1 MKNKGKTISFQT
13 VRCLGC
19 GAMRFSAHSCDECGR
34 KCRPGEVDPHL
45 VDRRVLISRIN
56 SSAPSPLLSTP
67 VENDYEILTHAHISE
82 MLQSFALILKGLLKD
97 PKSMRAS
104 NRMVSWLQSLE
115 ILTNRHSSLPAQRPN
130 IAFHRSIS
138 EALSLLAQLWPQYS
152 KALGASTPAQVSHHS
167 EQGQEIINRAEK
179 SLEAFENLVNA
190 TAAYEDTS
198 ISDQSER
205 LLTAVTKSHPNLSLT
220 EIGQYGK
227 YLAEKE
233 TGVAVD
239 ESHGSQFVIL
249 DTIASVHMDP
259 TRFAEVLASSARY
272 CISST
277 RLDEIACEDGAL
289 DGIANSFRL
298 LYESV
303 AAFES
308 TLTNEY
314 DWKSL
319 ARRTIKFYGE
329 IYEDVASPVFA
340 WYNLLAEI
348 KNQPYKKLVKTDATV
363 LAKNLIQN
371 ATTSLYLQ
379 DSGANLRNAAQHGN
393 SFSFEDDYIKFELR
407 SFDQKVLVTEVINDI
422 FSFFESLM
430 AMSWSLSNALSQSGH
445 EVPLSDEDASYMHI
459 STFHML
465 KFYLKH
471 QGNQIESADELGSVW
486 SFVLRSEQEHV
497 FELSLAV
504 ALGAPER
511 TEKITIQTNAK
522 KPFLVVPLS
531 SYKKIALQAEQNVP
545 PLDRMMAVLEL
556 RNASHIE
563 NEPLIDQH
571 GLNYA
576 AGCLGVALLEH
587 DDKSSILHIRR
598 LRELAGR
605 LHNDEILSITDEV
618 FRLYRKPDYL
628 RSLRLKELLISWVE
642 IYDPPSMPHA
652 SNVVVLT

>member
-13 VRCLGC
+13 VRCVGC
-19 GAMRFSAHSCDECGR
+19 GAMRFSAHFCDECGR
-34 KCRPGEVDPHL
+34 KCRSGEVDPHL
-45 VDRRVLISRIN
+45 VDRRMLISRIN
-56 SSAPSPLLSTP
+56 SSAVFTLLPPP
-67 VENDYEILTHAHISE
+67 VENDYEILSHAHISK

-97 PKSMRAS
+97 PKSTRAS
-104 NRMVSWLQSLE
+104 NEMVSWLQSLE

-130 IAFHRSIS
+130 IALHRSIS
-138 EALSLLAQLWPQYS
+138 EALGLLGQLWPQYS
-152 KALGASTPAQVSHHS
+152 KALGASTPAQVSHHA

-205 LLTAVTKSHPNLSLT
+205 LLTAVTKSHPNLSLV
-220 EIGQYGK
+220 EIGQYGR

-233 TGVAVD
+233 TAVPVD

-259 TRFAEVLASSARY
+259 ARFLDVLARSAHY

-277 RLDEIACEDGAL
+277 RLDKIAREDGAL

-329 IYEDVASPVFA
+329 IYEDVAGPVFA
-340 WYNLLAEI
+340 WYNLLAEM
-348 KNQPYKKLVKTDATV
+348 KNQPYKKLVKTDVTV

-371 ATTSLYLQ
+371 STTSLYLQ
-379 DSGANLRNAAQHGN
+379 DSGANLRNAAQHGS

-407 SFDQKVLVTEVINDI
+407 SFNEKVPVTEVINDI

-430 AMSWSLSNALSQSGH
+430 AMSWSLSNALSQSGY
-445 EVPLSDEDASYMHI
+445 EIPLSDEDASYMRI

-471 QGNQIESADELGSVW
+471 QGSQIESAEEIGSVW
-486 SFVLRSEQEHV
+486 SFVLGSGQEHV

-504 ALGAPER
+504 ALGAPEWID
-511 TEKITIQTNAK
+511 KIMIRTNAE
-522 KPFLVVPLS
+522 KPILVVPLS
-531 SYKKIALQAEQNVP
+531 SYKRIAAQTEQNVP

-556 RNASHIE
+556 MNASLIE
-563 NEPLIDQH
+563 NVNLIDQH
-571 GLNYA
+571 GFNYA
-576 AGCLGVALLEH
+576 IGCLGVALLVH

-598 LRELAGR
+598 VRELAAR
-605 LHNDEILSITDEV
+605 QNNDEILSITDEI

-642 IYDPPSMPHA
+642 IYDPPSMPRA
-652 SNVVVLT
+652 SNIVVLA